1 MNKFVQIDPI
11 VKVMLVP
18 SRKEY
23 YDAKLGNKI
32 WYNNHEL
39 DNITKA
45 VSNKIKTLT
54 CFFHGDME
62 KAKSQWKKNFV
73 KK

>member
-1 MNKFVQIDPI
+1 MNKFVKIDPI
-11 VKVMLVP
+11 VKVILVP

-23 YDAKLGNKI
+23 YDAKLDNKM
-32 WYNNHEL
+32 WYNNKEL
-39 DNITKA
+39 DNITK
-45 VSNKIKTLT
+45 VISNEIKTLT
-54 CFFHGDME
+54 CFFHGDVE